1 MCSRVR
7 TVPRT
12 EETTPSSLPSPPP
25 PFIPSVLSFFFF
37 FFHSFIPFCFPQQ
50 HLLEAASGASSPQQP
65 SAQPVPRKAGPSQ
78 LWTPCPA
85 LTSCPTSGG
94 RTAQRGENQR
104 QGGSVQ
110 LPQPLFR
117 AFTLPQPL
125 VPVGQ
130 SPESRL
136 CPCSP
141 SCPGPPCASSLLKS
155 HRHHPKL
162 HGHFLGVSSQPTLQ
176 SAPGPFLVLSL
187 SDFFSPPFSLPAFPA
202 SIHSTLF
209 LSDYNDAFITD
220 PTSNQGP
227 YQRISNQQSAQ
238 GLLR

>member
-1 MCSRVR
+1 MAYPCDTSVSSSLRWGDKAGLSQEDSMCSRVR

-50 HLLEAASGASSPQQP
+50 HLLEAASGASSPRQP

-94 RTAQRGENQR
+94 RTAQRGENQH

-110 LPQPLFR
+110 LAHPPLPCNHPPPTSSSSGAVPRIQALPLQPL
-117 AFTLPQPL
+117 LPWSPL
-125 VPVGQ
+125 
-130 SPESRL
+130 
-136 CPCSP
+136 C
-141 SCPGPPCASSLLKS
+141 
-155 HRHHPKL
+155 
-162 HGHFLGVSSQPTLQ
+162 FLPT
-176 SAPGPFLVLSL
+176 
-187 SDFFSPPFSLPAFPA
+187 
-202 SIHSTLF
+202 
-209 LSDYNDAFITD
+209 
-220 PTSNQGP
+220 
-227 YQRISNQQSAQ
+227 
-238 GLLR
+238 